1 MAIYGILFGPEI
13 EAMSIEE
20 FVTLHGIT
28 PCMGHG
34 RWTPWAKEG
43 SWELRGRFLHV
54 RPLIWDEVTGTAWV
68 KMPEGAGSQIML
80 VRVENL
86 VRYKAVLQDE
96 RQGSDRSKPAAR
108 QPRAPKL
115 PNLPTTAEELLAAL
129 GL

>member
-1 MAIYGILFGPEI
+1 MAIYGILSGPEI

-34 RWTPWAKEG
+34 RWTPWTKEG
-43 SWELRGRFLHV
+43 SWELRGRYLHV
-54 RPLIWDEVTGTAWV
+54 RPLIWDEVTGTVWV

-96 RQGSDRSKPAAR
+96 RQGSGRPE
-108 QPRAPKL
+108 RAPRTKATAKL